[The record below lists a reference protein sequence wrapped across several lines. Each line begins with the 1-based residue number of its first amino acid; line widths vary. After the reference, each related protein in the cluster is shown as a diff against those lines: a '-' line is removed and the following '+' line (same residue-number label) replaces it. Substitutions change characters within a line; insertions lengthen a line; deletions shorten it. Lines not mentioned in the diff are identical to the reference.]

1 MRAGI
6 VYIKVPISEILT
18 ENISDDVTLLKESIK
33 TYGLLQPVGIVPFH
47 DKYKLIFGSRR
58 LKACKELDQK
68 YIHAVLLS
76 VREDEEKYL
85 SYVENIHR
93 SEAADALRDASV
105 LRGCDLKNLLC
116 LSHEQ
121 TRFIGNYLSLNED
134 ARKKV
139 NAFTSRYVNPA
150 FGDSKY
156 FLRMVELEKN
166 IPVSA
171 KEKVRLSVLS
181 DKRIFINEIEKI
193 VDLMRMGG
201 HSDTVFEDGDK
212 IVIKKTAV

>member
-6 VYIKVPISEILT
+6 VYIKVPIAKIKA
-18 ENISDDVTLLKESIK
+18 ENVSDDVSLLKESIK
-33 TYGLLQPVGIVPFH
+33 AYGLLQPVGIVPYH
-47 DKYKLIFGSRR
+47 NEYKLIFGSRR
-58 LKACKELDQK
+58 LKACRELNQK

-93 SEAADALRDASV
+93 SDGMNALFKASA

-121 TRFIGNYLSLNED
+121 TCFIGNYLSLSEE
-134 ARKKV
+134 AKKSV
-139 NAFTSRYVNPA
+139 DTFSSKYVNSA
-150 FGDSKY
+150 LGDSKY

-166 IPVSA
+166 IPSAA

-181 DKRIFINEIEKI
+181 DKRIFLNEIEKI
-193 VDLMRMGG
+193 LDLMRMGG
-201 HSDTVFEDGDK
+201 HSDTVFEDNDR
-212 IVIKKTAV
+212 IVIKKTS